1 MQNLMND
8 LSSKRKEQV
17 NVDKNKKSS
26 QVAGTTSEG
35 EVKVLLHVIEQG
47 MQSILIRDKYIRVL
61 SVIQLILLILIFLK

>member
-1 MQNLMND
+1 MD
-8 LSSKRKEQV
+8 E
-17 NVDKNKKSS
+17 NKKSS
-26 QVAGTTSEG
+26 QVAGTTSEV